1 MQQRTGDPGAAMND
15 IAVLLTAGLL
25 ATRVR
30 FPLGAALC
38 VAAIA
43 YTVMS

>member
-1 MQQRTGDPGAAMND
+1 MND

-25 ATRVR
+25 AMRVR
-30 FPLGAALC
+30 FSLGAALC

>member
-1 MQQRTGDPGAAMND
+1 MND

-30 FPLGAALC
+30 FPLGVALC
-38 VAAIA
+38 VTAIL
-43 YTVMS
+43 YTAVA